1 MMPCIIA
8 GKGEAAIIWAI
19 CRIRSGSA
27 AIAAIC
33 SCQRSMSRFARSSIE
48 VSPAG
53 PLGASG
59 PVFLPS
65 SAMGRNYNSLSALR
79 KPGFPHRSDRIAKWG
94 VNPAMLRCIQGV
106 D

>member
-19 CRIRSGSA
+19 CRMRSGSA

-33 SCQRSMSRFARSSIE
+33 SCQRSISLLAKSSTE
-48 VSPAG
+48 GVA
-53 PLGASG
+53 A

-65 SAMGRNYNSLSALR
+65 SAMGRNYISLSALR
-79 KPGFPHRSDRIAKWG
+79 
-94 VNPAMLRCIQGV
+94 
-106 D
+106 